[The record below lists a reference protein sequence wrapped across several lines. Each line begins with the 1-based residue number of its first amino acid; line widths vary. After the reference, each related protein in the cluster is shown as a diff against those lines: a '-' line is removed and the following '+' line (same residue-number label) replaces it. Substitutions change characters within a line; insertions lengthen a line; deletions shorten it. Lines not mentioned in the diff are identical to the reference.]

1 MRLRQARH
9 EVWAKALWTML
20 DIAEQ
25 GDVDIARVLQ
35 GMPFDAAQ
43 ARRLRRIAWDDYV
56 TIGDRVEDAVGGPEA
71 LADLC
76 QFAFTRVTPELQM
89 MAGNVLGAKM
99 LLRLFF
105 QVFNPLV
112 LSPMEF
118 VYEDRGD
125 NRVHLEVWQK
135 PGARQCR
142 SFYAASIGI
151 IRGIPL
157 HAALPPASVDG
168 TLTADHMEW
177 DVVLPRSRSIAQR
190 ARDATSG
197 VMTRIFGNLVLG
209 YDEEGAPIGVGTPAP
224 PSSDAGVR
232 IDRATQQWSLTPR
245 QIRVLE
251 VLVQGK
257 SNKEIAHAL
266 ACAENTVELHV
277 TQLLRR
283 ANASSRA
290 ELIAR
295 FWTRVS

>member
-1 MRLRQARH
+1 MRRQVGH
-9 EVWAKALWTML
+9 EVWAKALWTVL
-20 DIAEQ
+20 DIAEH
-25 GDVDIARVLQ
+25 GDVDIAHLLR
-35 GMPFDAAQ
+35 GMPFDAVE
-43 ARRLRRIAWDDYV
+43 ARRLRRVAWDDYV

-76 QFAFTRVTPELQM
+76 QSAFTRVTPELRM
-89 MAGNVLGAKM
+89 MAGNVLGAKL

-112 LSPMEF
+112 LSPLEF
-118 VYEDRGD
+118 VYEDRGGD
-125 NRVHLEVWQK
+125 RVHLEVWQK

-142 SFYAASIGI
+142 SFYSASIGI
-151 IRGIPL
+151 IRGIPQ
-157 HAALPPASVDG
+157 HVALPPASVEG
-168 TLTADHMEW
+168 TLTAEHMEW

-197 VMTRIFGNLVLG
+197 VITRVFANLVLG
-209 YDEEGAPIGVGTPAP
+209 YDEEGAPIGVGADAP
-224 PSSDAGVR
+224 QRSATDER

-257 SNKEIAHAL
+257 SNKEIANAL

-277 TQLLRR
+277 TQLLKR
-283 ANASSRA
+283 AKASSRA

-295 FWTRVS
+295 FWSKVS